1 MTYIQLGCLFR
12 KTSYDAWRLFQTPLK
27 FNEKYYM
34 LLLCSILLTN
44 TKLIDKF
51 SLIGCTI
58 TKINQLN
65 NENSQILK
73 KTNKNSNQS
82 LQNLWTSS

>member
-1 MTYIQLGCLFR
+1 
-12 KTSYDAWRLFQTPLK
+12 
-27 FNEKYYM
+27 M

-51 SLIGCTI
+51 ALIGCTI
-58 TKINQLN
+58 TKINQLY

-73 KTNKNSNQS
+73 KPNNQG
-82 LQNLWTSS
+82 LQNL